1 MILRRVI
8 KHVRQQE
15 WTAIFLDFLIVVVGV
30 FVGLQVQNW
39 NEARILATEKASAIE
54 RLQGEAENVV
64 TYFQRMINFYDDVN
78 SARSEAIQRLV
89 DNDWS
94 GADLGRMTNGLAS
107 GTLLP
112 SAAPPRSVYDEIINT
127 GLYSEIGDSSL
138 RNALAKY
145 YSQLEFLQNQIVYLR
160 QGAQNHP
167 IWENKNVTLVFKPGT
182 SRERA
187 YVMNFE
193 ALSKDEAFK
202 EKMIS
207 DNNRIRANTG
217 WWKTTLNDAKA
228 VCEAVAI
235 KSGRACSPAEPEPLR

>member
-8 KHVRQQE
+8 KHFREQE

-39 NEARILATEKASAIE
+39 NEARNLSIETTSAIE
-54 RLQGEAENVV
+54 RLHGEAENAV
-64 TYFQRMINFYDDVN
+64 TYFQRVIDFYDDFN

-94 GADLGRMTNGLAS
+94 DADLDRMTKGLTS

-127 GLYSEIGDSSL
+127 GLYSEIGDSKL

-145 YSQLEFLQNQIVYLR
+145 YSQLAFLQNQIVYLR
-160 QGAQNHP
+160 QGVTNHP

-182 SRERA
+182 NRERA

-207 DNNRIRANTG
+207 DNNRIRAITG

-228 VCEAVAI
+228 VCEAVSI
-235 KSGRACSPAEPEPLR
+235 KSGRACSPAKPGPF